1 MGLLQEMDV
10 IDSGDLVSFNTG
22 TMFDLG
28 TGKYSLGVD
37 GEWYLNG
44 GLLPHINSFV
54 ALPGNYKSTLANSM
68 VRRSHGIYKDS
79 ELIINDTEDSLDKDK
94 DRANRM
100 AEELSRSEDILWLK
114 GIDYDL
120 DTFDAFLKD
129 YCAKKEAASKSLMR
143 QTPFIDERT
152 GEQISVMAPTYVF
165 IDSLTEM
172 VCAGEEDLL
181 EGEKSKGIG
190 DSRANTVYMLDGNK
204 KTIFLRTMRRRCQK
218 YNIVFVMTGHYDKV
232 IQMDVYN
239 PNPKETLFSK
249 QDYKVKGCG
258 SKLKFLTSIYARC
271 AASVL
276 IDSNKEAL
284 YADGNTPDKDLHE
297 VDVVLERC
305 KTANAGEM
313 IPYVCSQS
321 NGLLNAVTNYHYLRL
336 HDYYGLLG
344 NKMKQQ
350 TVFLPDVTV
359 SRNTVREI
367 ANSNY
372 EFRRALELTAQY
384 CFIKN
389 NWNHAAFAFDFKKD
403 PKEIMD
409 ALMSDKNRDVKSE
422 ILNSRGYWTFMDQ
435 KDDRNYMSLF
445 MVLKLA
451 GCEKK

>member
-129 YCAKKEAASKSLMR
+129 YCAKKEAASKSLMC

-232 IQMDVYN
+232 IQMDMYN

-276 IDSNKEAL
+276 VDSNKEAL

-389 NWNHAAFAFDFKKD
+389 NWNHATFAFDFKKD

-409 ALMSDKNRDVKSE
+409 ALMSDKNRDIKSE